1 MCCVITSASTQAR
14 ACGGRGREGG
24 VERLPAS
31 TPSCW
36 TRQRHLLR
44 MLEREDDPSP
54 AGALTPATLVV
65 SLGPEA
71 SMAVLG
77 PFWIKPA
84 PRACLPSP
92 RASQPFGP
100 HLSCLAPLCCP
111 LIFHFCPTR
120 PRNPSFSGGLWA
132 AGMLGRGHQPVF
144 PHPRHLNLP
153 LAWRSPWGDGHTH
166 THAISF
172 SNA

>member
-1 MCCVITSASTQAR
+1 M
-14 ACGGRGREGG
+14 
-24 VERLPAS
+24 ERLPAS

-166 THAISF
+166 THTQHLQRCDLA
-172 SNA
+172 AQG